1 MAAMPTENNTV
12 DNTQQQKPTARTL
25 LRIVSP
31 YLRKHKFRILGG
43 LTALVTVDLLQLFIP
58 KILQRGVDSLATG
71 TTQQEIVPLSL
82 SIMAI
87 AATVVLLRFCWRN
100 MIIGFSRILECK
112 VRDTI
117 FAHVLK
123 MDASFFTRNSAGK
136 VMSHSSNDLSAVQ
149 MAFGMGIVAAVDS
162 SVMLTA
168 AIGFMLTINVK
179 LTLIAL
185 LPMPILAIST
195 RILSGKLHKRFE
207 KVQEQFSELTE
218 FSRSTISSMRLVK
231 AYTMEDLQTERFD
244 ALGKRYVRANLRV
257 AVING
262 LMHPISTF
270 IGNFAM
276 LCVFFLGGRMVIQG
290 IISLGDFVA
299 FITYIYMIIWP
310 MMAIGW
316 VVNLVQRGL
325 TSLGRIHTLLEQQA
339 LVTDGEHTLPE
350 HLLPTLSTQNLSF
363 SYPGSEHKNLD
374 TVNLDFTDGIY
385 GITGRTGSGKT
396 TLCRI
401 LCRLYPVPEKSLF
414 YGGEDVNN
422 FSLNMVRDQISYV
435 SQEPTLFSK
444 SILENIRF
452 GNESAS
458 HGEVEQAAHHAA
470 IHNDIMELEKGYQT
484 LIGER
489 GVKLSGGQRQRLAL
503 ARALLAKRPILL
515 IDDGLSA
522 VDVETEHLIFSK
534 LKEYAHNKVTIIVSN
549 RIKLLSMTDEI
560 IVLDEG
566 QVQHRGKHQDIL
578 AQSSLYQN
586 MAEKQ
591 QDGEERG

>member
-1 MAAMPTENNTV
+1 M
-12 DNTQQQKPTARTL
+12 DNKKKHKPSPRTL
-25 LRIVSP
+25 FKIVSP
-31 YLRKHKFRILGG
+31 YLRKHKFRIIGG
-43 LTALVTVDLLQLFIP
+43 LIALVTVDLLQLFIP
-58 KILQRGVDSLATG
+58 KILQKGVDSLTTG
-71 TTQQEIVPLSL
+71 TTQQEIIPLSL
-82 SIMAI
+82 SIIAI
-87 AATVVLLRFCWRN
+87 AASVVLLRFCWRN

-168 AIGFMLTINVK
+168 AIGFMLTINAK

-270 IGNFAM
+270 IGNLAM

-290 IISLGDFVA
+290 IITLGDFVA

-325 TSLGRIHTLLEQQA
+325 TSLGRIHTLLEQKS
-339 LVTDGEHTLPE
+339 LITDG
-350 HLLPTLSTQNLSF
+350 PTLSATHLAPTLHLKNLTF
-363 SYPGSEHKNLD
+363 SYPASEHKNIDGVSLS
-374 TVNLDFTDGIY
+374 FTEGTY

-401 LCRLYPVPEKSLF
+401 LCRLYPVPSNSLF

-422 FSLNMVRDQISYV
+422 FALTTIRNQTSYV
-435 SQEPTLFSK
+435 SQEPSLFSE
-444 SILENIRF
+444 SILTNISF
-452 GNESAS
+452 GNENAS
-458 HGEVEQAAHHAA
+458 REEIEEAARHAV
-470 IHNDIMELEKGYQT
+470 IHDDIMRLEQGYNT
-484 LIGER
+484 LVGER

-503 ARALLAKRPILL
+503 ARALLARRPILL

-534 LKEYAHNKVTIIVSN
+534 LKEHAHNKVIIIISN
-549 RIKLLSMTDEI
+549 RIKLLSMTDEVI
-560 IVLDEG
+560 ILEEG
-566 QVQHRGKHQDIL
+566 RVQHRGTHQDIL
-578 AQSSLYQN
+578 AQSSLYQS

-591 QDGEERG
+591 QDGEERA